1 MLARVIGTIVILLVL
16 YAIISAPTQAANTT
30 SNGASALADAGSQ
43 ITLFLSSV
51 VNDVAVS
58 TGSTSGTTSS
68 GTHYYPSGGVETGD
82 GSTPI
87 DPAPAPAP

>member
-1 MLARVIGTIVILLVL
+1 
-16 YAIISAPTQAANTT
+16 
-30 SNGASALADAGSQ
+30 
-43 ITLFLSSV
+43 
-51 VNDVAVS
+51 VS